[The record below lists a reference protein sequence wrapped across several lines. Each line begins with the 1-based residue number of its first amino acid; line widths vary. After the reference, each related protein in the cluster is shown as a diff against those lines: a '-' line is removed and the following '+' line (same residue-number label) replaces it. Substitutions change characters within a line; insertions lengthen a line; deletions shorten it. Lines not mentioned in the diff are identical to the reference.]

1 MKWLRK
7 FWAWN
12 RTLGLGGTVAVNILL
27 LNFSYFLAAETLQI
41 GFHYG
46 WWKSKGHFDWNDLAV
61 AVLTGCIFGLIEF
74 SDRQRAKETEELRAT
89 GKDRTMI

>member
-1 MKWLRK
+1 MEWLRK

-27 LNFSYFLAAETLQI
+27 WNFSYFIVDQISVI

-46 WWKSKGHFDWNDLAV
+46 WWKSKGHFEWRDFVV
-61 AVLTGCIFGLIEF
+61 AVLTGCICGLLEF
-74 SDRQRAKETEELRAT
+74 SDRQRAKENEELRAA